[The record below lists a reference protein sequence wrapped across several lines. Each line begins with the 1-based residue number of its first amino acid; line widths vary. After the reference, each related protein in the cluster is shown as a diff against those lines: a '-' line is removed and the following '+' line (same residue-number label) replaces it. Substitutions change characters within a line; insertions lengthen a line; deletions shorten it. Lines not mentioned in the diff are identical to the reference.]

1 MNVRN
6 ALKAAAIALSL
17 PLFLLADISPEAPFG
32 LTLGREATAI
42 VGRPATPMSY
52 AGVARRT
59 TARVVTTEAVV
70 VSSAAA
76 ASTAAATS
84 AAAAQQQAVAQQQAA
99 TAQQQAAVAQQQ
111 AAVAQQQAA
120 QAAGS
125 PPIGTVAQA
134 LPAGCTGVAKGGVE
148 YYRCGTVYYRAAFQ
162 GNNLVYITV
171 AQP

>member
-6 ALKAAAIALSL
+6 TLKAAAVALSL
-17 PLFLLADISPEAPFG
+17 PLLLLADIAPEAPFG

-70 VSSAAA
+70 VSSAPPRRPPRPLPRRRRSSRRSRNSRPRRRSSRRRSRNNRRRSPSSRHRPPARRP
-76 ASTAAATS
+76 S
-84 AAAAQQQAVAQQQAA
+84 ARSCRHCPRDAR
-99 TAQQQAAVAQQQ
+99 
-111 AAVAQQQAA
+111 
-120 QAAGS
+120 
-125 PPIGTVAQA
+125 
-134 LPAGCTGVAKGGVE
+134 GVAKGGVE
-148 YYRCGTVYYRAAFQ
+148 YYRCGAVYYRAAFQ
-162 GNNLVYITV
+162 GNNLVYVTV